1 MAAAQRAEWHEAARP
16 VPSSV
21 LGALHSSEQPTR
33 GGSGLGPHAAHKSG
47 GEREV
52 GKQCVLARVKLAEVE
67 SGMHLTCRD
76 TFPVSWLG

>member
-47 GEREV
+47 EREV
-52 GKQCVLARVKLAEVE
+52 GSGNACWLASSLTEVD
-67 SGMHLTCRD
+67 SGMHLTCRG